1 MSNQAVAPQLVWAS
15 DDIAAESIAKRLMA
29 AVPSY
34 NILPSTIKPIPD
46 CPVVPAVARFMRTT
60 HRVPYR
66 TFVQMWLLWLA
77 SFSLVCA
84 AQDPISIRVGVF
96 ENPPIVSISPAA
108 LPEGIAIDVL
118 SRIAKAEGW
127 RLSYVSDSFDRL
139 LERLDRGDID
149 LLVGIAYSDAR
160 AKRFQFSQQ
169 SLIANWGLVFRHIRV
184 KIESLPDLKGKRVA
198 LMRGSIHGQDLLQLS
213 AQFDA
218 PFTPVYVDSYPEVL
232 QAIVE
237 GRADAGAVN
246 RVFAALHAHEPD
258 LVVTG
263 IVFNPILVHYA
274 APKQA
279 NPAILAAFDRH
290 LAELKADTHSAY
302 YDSLRHWLEGAP
314 TERTPYW
321 LPWAAVGAG
330 GLLVLVL
337 GFAGF
342 LRHQV
347 RRQTGEL
354 QRHANLLE
362 SEIEQRKQVQEH
374 LNQLAYFDT
383 LTQLPNREGFDVAL
397 DWALRGLQ
405 NGDKRLALLFIDVD
419 RLKNVNDGLG
429 HGAGDL
435 LLKQIAVRLQ
445 SVLRTDDH
453 LSRFGG
459 DEFVVIVSD
468 ISENADAERV
478 AARLLHSLQTP
489 INIGPTQVYSSA
501 SIGIALYPDDA
512 TSAETL
518 LKHAD
523 TAMYQ
528 AKELGGN
535 RFLFYQAQQTAR
547 VVERLTLD
555 TRLRQAL
562 ERDELLLHY
571 QPIVDLN
578 SRQIVG
584 VEGLLRWED
593 PERGLVMPG
602 AFISA
607 AESTGLIM
615 PIGEWV
621 LETGCAQLR
630 AWQKQG
636 KASQLTLAVNVS
648 TRQFEG
654 GRLVKSVEHAL
665 ARTGLAPEFLELEI
679 TENVM
684 LIMSDE
690 VRDCLGCLRDMG
702 VRLSLDDFGTGY
714 SSLSYL
720 NQLPFHALK
729 IDQSFVSRIPG
740 QAGDTQIVAWLRI
753 RPGLFDEPAAAGG
766 WSGSLAGPPDHSR
779 HRHRLTRPLPRI
791 FRECGN
797 GEGGGWYENG
807 AVVTFR
813 RGDGDWPAARFSHHS
828 TITRSST
835 RKRCVPSRGLV
846 EARHREAQPVAW
858 VMTRLV
864 SSKCFVAPILD
875 ED

>member
-1 MSNQAVAPQLVWAS
+1 
-15 DDIAAESIAKRLMA
+15 
-29 AVPSY
+29 
-34 NILPSTIKPIPD
+34 
-46 CPVVPAVARFMRTT
+46 MRTT
-60 HRVPYR
+60 HRVLYR
-66 TFVQMWLLWLA
+66 TFLQIWLLWLA
-77 SFSLVCA
+77 SFSLICA
-84 AQDPISIRVGVF
+84 AQDPISVRVGVF

-118 SRIAKAEGW
+118 RRIAKAEGW
-127 RLSYVSDSFDRL
+127 RLSYVPDSFDRL
-139 LERLDRGDID
+139 LERLNRGDID

-258 LVVTG
+258 LAVTG

-279 NPAILAAFDRH
+279 NPAILAALDRH

-397 DWALRGLQ
+397 DWALGGLQ

-489 INIGPTQVYSSA
+489 IDIGLTQVYSSA

-740 QAGDTQIVAWLRI
+740 QVGDTQIVTTILALAKGMELQVIAEGIETDAQYDFLREH
-753 RPGLFDEPAAAGG
+753 GCEFGQGYLM
-766 WSGSLAGPPDHSR
+766 SQ
-779 HRHRLTRPLPRI
+779 PLP
-791 FRECGN
+791 
-797 GEGGGWYENG
+797 
-807 AVVTFR
+807 A
-813 RGDGDWPAARFSHHS
+813 D
-828 TITRSST
+828 
-835 RKRCVPSRGLV
+835 GLV
-846 EARHREAQPVAW
+846 A
-858 VMTRLV
+858 L
-864 SSKCFVAPILD
+864 LD
-875 ED
+875 HQTIPGTGTV